1 MNPARGGSGF
11 RGWRVVGG
19 AAGIQ
24 FLQAAL
30 MHQSFGAYIALL
42 GAEKGWSK
50 TSLSGAAAL
59 QSAESALLGPVIGW
73 IVDRFGARG
82 MVRAGILVFGLGM
95 MALSQV
101 QTIGALYAVVLLIAL
116 GTSGGGY
123 FPLTVAVVQWFNKQ
137 RARAL
142 SAMSM
147 GMAAGG
153 MMVPLVAW
161 SMQTW
166 GWRHAALGS
175 GLIIILVGWPLA
187 SLIHSKPEDVGE
199 TPDGL
204 PREGAPAATESVA
217 AATGTATPA
226 GASVAAGADT
236 HAAAPA
242 STTLPAAAVQREF
255 TAREALRTQAFWMI
269 GLGHALAL
277 LVVTSVNVH
286 AITHMHESLGYS
298 VAKASLFITL
308 MTVAQAAGVAIGL
321 WIDDRYDK
329 RHVSASTML
338 MHGGGLLMLT
348 YATGPAMLATFAIVH
363 GIGWGLRG
371 PFMQAIRAEYFGRN
385 AIGLIMGLST
395 LVLALGQIGGP
406 MIAGMLADAT
416 GNYRVGFTSIAL
428 MAVLGAVFFLMAR
441 KPV

>member
-1 MNPARGGSGF
+1 MNPAASGWRF

-30 MHQSFGAYIALL
+30 MNQAFGAYIALL

-50 TSLSGAAAL
+50 TALSGAAAL
-59 QSAESALLGPVIGW
+59 QSAESALLGPAIGW

-82 MVRAGILVFGLGM
+82 MVRIGILVFGLGM

-123 FPLTVAVVQWFNKQ
+123 FPLTVAVVQWFNRQ

-187 SLIHSKPEDVGE
+187 KHGCCPI
-199 TPDGL
+199 
-204 PREGAPAATESVA
+204 RE
-217 AATGTATPA
+217 
-226 GASVAAGADT
+226 
-236 HAAAPA
+236 
-242 STTLPAAAVQREF
+242 
-255 TAREALRTQAFWMI
+255 
-269 GLGHALAL
+269 
-277 LVVTSVNVH
+277 
-286 AITHMHESLGYS
+286 
-298 VAKASLFITL
+298 VAKCESDSSMEI
-308 MTVAQAAGVAIGL
+308 
-321 WIDDRYDK
+321 
-329 RHVSASTML
+329 
-338 MHGGGLLMLT
+338 
-348 YATGPAMLATFAIVH
+348 
-363 GIGWGLRG
+363 GIGNAGRR
-371 PFMQAIRAEYFGRN
+371 RACSR
-385 AIGLIMGLST
+385 
-395 LVLALGQIGGP
+395 LG
-406 MIAGMLADAT
+406 T
-416 GNYRVGFTSIAL
+416 RRVMWSSIC
-428 MAVLGAVFFLMAR
+428 R
-441 KPV
+441 KPSSAKSA

>member
-59 QSAESALLGPVIGW
+59 QSAESALLGPAIGW

-82 MVRAGILVFGLGM
+82 MVRIGILVFGLGM

-123 FPLTVAVVQWFNKQ
+123 FPLTVAVVQWFNRQ

-199 TPDGL
+199 TADGL

-217 AATGTATPA
+217 TATGTATAA

-236 HAAAPA
+236 HAVAAAA
-242 STTLPAAAVQREF
+242 SPLPAAAVQREF

-298 VAKASLFITL
+298 VAQASLFITL

-321 WIDDRYDK
+321 WIGDRYDK

-428 MAVLGAVFFLMAR
+428 MAGLGAVFFLMAR